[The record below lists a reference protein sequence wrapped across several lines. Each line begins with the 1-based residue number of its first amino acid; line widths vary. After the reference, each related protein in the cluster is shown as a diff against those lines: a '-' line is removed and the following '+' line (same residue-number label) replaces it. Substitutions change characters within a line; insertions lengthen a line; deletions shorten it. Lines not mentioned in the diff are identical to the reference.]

1 MYIRYIAFK
10 WHVETD
16 LESVIPVLQQ
26 LGLNYAKKHMW
37 TRSISKHTLLVEWR
51 EKMSSQ
57 DRSFFWIQ
65 WSAQAQDTQPGDLER
80 ILGDWFFAMRMHFKL
95 TVNWMQV
102 ALNITVEKKLRSL
115 YGYQERSP
123 RIWSKTDKDHYF
135 TFYPIKDHYYFEVRN
150 GDIRDSIQHQQYILW
165 LEELKYSL
173 IGQEKPDDQ
182 LKFII

>member
-1 MYIRYIAFK
+1 MNIRYIAFK
-10 WHVETD
+10 WHVETN

-26 LGLNYAKKHMW
+26 LGLKYAEKHMW
-37 TRSISKHTLLVEWR
+37 TRSISQHTLLVEWR
-51 EKMSSQ
+51 KKKSSQ
-57 DRSFFWIQ
+57 DRSYFWIQ

-102 ALNITVEKKLRSL
+102 ALDITVEKTLRSL
-115 YGYQERSP
+115 HGYQERSP
-123 RIWSKTDKDHYF
+123 RIWSKTD
-135 TFYPIKDHYYFEVRN
+135 KDHYYFEVRN

-173 IGQEKPDDQ
+173 RGQGKPDDQ